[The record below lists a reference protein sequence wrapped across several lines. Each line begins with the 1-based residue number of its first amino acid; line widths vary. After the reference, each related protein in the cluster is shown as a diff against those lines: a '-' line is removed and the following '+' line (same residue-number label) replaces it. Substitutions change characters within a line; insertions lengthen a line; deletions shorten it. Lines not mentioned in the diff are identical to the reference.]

1 MKGMIIVNVGRCNA
15 CKSCEIA
22 CAVEHSA
29 SKDLHQAIHEDPT
42 PRARVSVQQ
51 GVNFSVPLQCRQ
63 CANAPC
69 IALCPTDALYRA
81 DPDSPVLLDEEK
93 CIGCNWCVLA
103 CPFGVIYLDQA
114 RRVVFKCDQC
124 FERVQ
129 RGELPA
135 CVSACPTGALL
146 FKVLEEIPKERRDA
160 YLVEIASGLT
170 GGGA

>member
-1 MKGMIIVNVGRCNA
+1 MKGMIIVNVDVCNA

-29 SKDLHQAIHEDPT
+29 SKDLYEAIHEDPK

-51 GVNFSVPLQCRQ
+51 GVSFSVPLQCRQ

-69 IALCPTDALYRA
+69 IALCPTGGLHRA

-93 CIGCNWCVLA
+93 CIGCDWCVLA
-103 CPFGVIYLDQA
+103 CPFGVIQLDEERKVA
-114 RRVVFKCDQC
+114 FKCDQC

-129 RGELPA
+129 RGQLPA
-135 CVSACPTGALL
+135 CVSACPTGALM
-146 FKVLEEIPKERRDA
+146 FKILEEVSKERRNA
-160 YLVEIASGLT
+160 YLVEIAECLT
-170 GGGA
+170 GGGV

>member
-1 MKGMIIVNVGRCNA
+1 MKGMIIVNVDKCNA

-29 SKDLHQAIHEDPT
+29 SKELYQAIHENPA
-42 PRARVSVQQ
+42 PQARVSVQK
-51 GVNFSVPLQCRQ
+51 GIS
-63 CANAPC
+63 

-81 DPDSPVLLDEEK
+81 DQDSPVLFDEEK

-103 CPFGVIYLDQA
+103 CPFGVIRLDEE
-114 RRVVFKCDQC
+114 RRVIIKCDQC

-135 CVSACPTGALL
+135 CVSACPVGALTFEEL
-146 FKVLEEIPKERRDA
+146 EKVRKERRGA
-160 YLVEIASGLT
+160 YLVEIARSSS

>member
-1 MKGMIIVNVGRCNA
+1 MKGMIIVNVSRCNA

-29 SKDLHQAIHEDPT
+29 SKDLHQAIQEDPT

-51 GVNFSVPLQCRQ
+51 AVSFSVPLQCRQ

-69 IALCPTDALYRA
+69 IALCPTDALYRV

-103 CPFGVIYLDQA
+103 CPFGVIQLDEG
-114 RRVVFKCDQC
+114 RKVVIKCDQC

-129 RGELPA
+129 RGQLPA
-135 CVSACPTGALL
+135 CVSACPTGALM
-146 FKVLEEIPKERRDA
+146 FKLLQEVSKERRDA
-160 YLVEIASGLT
+160 YLVEIARTVT
-170 GGGA
+170 GGGE